1 VEWFV
6 INTEAIVEIDI
17 TAADLLI
24 NLYDELRARG
34 ITLGMARVKQDLYL
48 QLGRAGLLDRIG
60 DRIYFTLPTAIEAFL
75 ERHSPPAT

>member
-6 INTEAIVEIDI
+6 LNAEAIVEIDI

-24 NLYDELRARG
+24 SLYDELRARG
-34 ITLGMARVKQDLYL
+34 ITLGLARVKQDLYL

-60 DRIYFTLPTAIEAFL
+60 DRLYFTLPTAIEAFL
-75 ERHSPPAT
+75 NRQPPPSS